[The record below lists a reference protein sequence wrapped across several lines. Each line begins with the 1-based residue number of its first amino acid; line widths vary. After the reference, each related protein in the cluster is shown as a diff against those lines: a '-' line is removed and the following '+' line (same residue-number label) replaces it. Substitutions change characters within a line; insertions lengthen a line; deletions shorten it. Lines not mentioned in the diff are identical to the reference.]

1 MSAESRGRWWVGA
14 GAVGIVA
21 VLAFIALAREPVL
34 LDVGTPEGVV
44 QRYLQAVSDDDYQV
58 AFGYL
63 DPDYY
68 EGCDSTALARS
79 APDEPFS
86 ASIEAGESVSPDHP
100 LVPVT
105 LQFGTGGGPF
115 GSGWTT
121 YEQFELV
128 NVNGSWLITNEAW
141 PYFSWDCRKDI

>member
-1 MSAESRGRWWVGA
+1 MAAESSKRWWFGIA
-14 GAVGIVA
+14 AVGLVA
-21 VLAFIALAREPVL
+21 ALAFVALAREPVL
-34 LDVGTPEGVV
+34 LDSDTPEGVV
-44 QRYLQAVSDDDYQV
+44 QRYLQAVSDSDYEM

-63 DPDYY
+63 DPEYY

-79 APDEPFS
+79 APEEPFT
-86 ASIEAGESVSPDHP
+86 ASIEDGEKTSTDHP

-105 LQFGTGGGPF
+105 LHFGTGGGPF

-128 NVNGSWLITNEAW
+128 KVSGAWLITNEVW